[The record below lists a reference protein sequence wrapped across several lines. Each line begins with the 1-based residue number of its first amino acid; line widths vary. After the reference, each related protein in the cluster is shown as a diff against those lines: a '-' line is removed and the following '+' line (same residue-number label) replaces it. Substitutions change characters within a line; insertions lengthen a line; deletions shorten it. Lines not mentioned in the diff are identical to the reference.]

1 MSAEIFISY
10 ARADRDR
17 VLPLGERLR
26 EAGVT
31 YWLDEGNIQ
40 GATLWG
46 KEIVEAIRNAKVLVL
61 FATEASFKSKNVAK
75 EVAIASEWQKPI
87 LPVYL
92 ERVQVPDTLHYQL
105 AGIQHVELFAE
116 QEEEAFNGMLGAFHT
131 IGVAINENIE
141 IKPPLVATHH
151 APFILKKQAKSK
163 KPLIVGLATLAII
176 GLALSLKFSG
186 TAEKKGDSTKI
197 SPANGSAKRI
207 ALVPF
212 RNIGPQ
218 QEDSFLA
225 EGMHEEIDAM
235 LSMAPNLMVKD
246 GSRFKAQA
254 NDAGAIGK
262 ALQVDAIVTGSV
274 RQAAGQLRVIVK
286 LVDTRTEANLWTK
299 TFDKKEGD
307 VFAIQREIAQSV
319 AEGLSI
325 KLDAGYETRLA
336 KRQTDN
342 LEAYKLYLKG
352 RALWNTRPKENMTAA
367 IADFELALAKDP
379 GFALAH
385 VGIADCYSMLAAYGH
400 SQPIIGYPKA
410 KKELQAAL
418 KLNNGISE
426 AHSSLG
432 WVYYNYDWDWENGKR
447 AFEEA
452 LRINPSN
459 PEASRWYSQ
468 LLMANYD
475 PQALEQINTA
485 LTLTPTSPI
494 TKTVHVRIL
503 TAFGKLDE
511 AFKAAE
517 KVTELDPT
525 YFFGPYAKIEALTL
539 QGKYDEA
546 LQIADAAAKG
556 FGNHPTYLTAK
567 GMLLGL
573 AGRHDEARAII
584 QTLEQISSERPSSKH
599 YFSMIYYAIGEH
611 DKALTLLEESIVEK
625 QFSIFLFSPRL
636 YFTEIRDNE
645 RFKKIYSNLNVPIQS
660 QP

>member
-17 VLPLGERLR
+17 VLPLVERLR

-75 EVAIASEWQKPI
+75 EVAIASEWEKPI

-105 AGIQHVELFAE
+105 AGIQHVEFFAE
-116 QEEEAFNGMLGAFHT
+116 QEEEAFNGMLGALHT

-141 IKPPLVATHH
+141 IKPPSVATHH

-176 GLALSLKFSG
+176 GLALSLKFSE
-186 TAEKKGDSTKI
+186 TTENKGDSTKI
-197 SPANGSAKRI
+197 SPVNGSAKRI

-225 EGMHEEIDAM
+225 EGMHEDIDAM

-336 KRQTDN
+336 KRQPDN
-342 LEAYKLYLKG
+342 LEAYNLYLKG
-352 RALWNTRPKENMTAA
+352 RALWNTRTKENMTAA

-385 VGIADCYSMLAAYGH
+385 VGIADCYSMLAAYGY
-400 SQPIIGYPKA
+400 SPTIIAYPKA

-468 LLMANYD
+468 LLMASFD
-475 PQALEQINTA
+475 PQALEQIKTA

-546 LQIADAAAKG
+546 IQIADAAAKG

-573 AGRHDEARAII
+573 AGRHDEARTII

-599 YFSMIYYAIGEH
+599 YFSMIYFAIGEQ
-611 DKALTLLEESIVEK
+611 DKALTLLEESIAEK
-625 QFSIFLFSPRL
+625 
-636 YFTEIRDNE
+636 
-645 RFKKIYSNLNVPIQS
+645 
-660 QP
+660 

>member
-17 VLPLGERLR
+17 VLPLVERLR

-105 AGIQHVELFAE
+105 AGIQHVEFFAE
-116 QEEEAFNGMLGAFHT
+116 QEEEAFNGMLGALHT

-141 IKPPLVATHH
+141 IKPPSVATHH

-176 GLALSLKFSG
+176 GLALSLKFSE
-186 TAEKKGDSTKI
+186 TTENKGDSTKI
-197 SPANGSAKRI
+197 SPVNGSAKRI

-336 KRQTDN
+336 KRQPDN
-342 LEAYKLYLKG
+342 LEAYNLYLKG
-352 RALWNTRPKENMTAA
+352 RALWNTRTKENMTAA

-385 VGIADCYSMLAAYGH
+385 VGIADCYSMLAAYGY
-400 SQPIIGYPKA
+400 SPTIIAYPKA

-468 LLMANYD
+468 LLMASYD
-475 PQALEQINTA
+475 PQALEQIKTA

-494 TKTVHVRIL
+494 SKTVHVRIL

-546 LQIADAAAKG
+546 IQIADAAAKG

-573 AGRHDEARAII
+573 AGRHDEARTII

-599 YFSMIYYAIGEH
+599 YFSMIYYAIGEQ
-611 DKALTLLEESIVEK
+611 DKALTLLEESIAEK
-625 QFSIFLFSPRL
+625 EFSIFLFSPRL
-636 YFTEIRDNE
+636 YFTELRNNE
-645 RFKKIYSNLNVPIQS
+645 RFKKIYSNLNVPIQR

>member
-17 VLPLGERLR
+17 VMPLVERLR

-105 AGIQHVELFAE
+105 AGIQHVEFFAE
-116 QEEEAFNGMLGAFHT
+116 QEEEAFNGMLGALHT

-141 IKPPLVATHH
+141 IKPPSVATHH

-176 GLALSLKFSG
+176 GLALSLKFSE
-186 TAEKKGDSTKI
+186 TTENKGDSTKI
-197 SPANGSAKRI
+197 SPVNGSAKRI

-225 EGMHEEIDAM
+225 EGMHEDIDAM

-336 KRQTDN
+336 KRQPDN
-342 LEAYKLYLKG
+342 LEAYNLYLKG
-352 RALWNTRPKENMTAA
+352 RALWNTRTKENMTAA

-385 VGIADCYSMLAAYGH
+385 VGIADCYSMLAAYGY
-400 SQPIIGYPKA
+400 SPTIIAYPKA

-468 LLMANYD
+468 LLMASYD
-475 PQALEQINTA
+475 PQALEQIKTA

-546 LQIADAAAKG
+546 IQIADAAAKG

-573 AGRHDEARAII
+573 AGRHDEARTII

-599 YFSMIYYAIGEH
+599 YFSMIYYAIGEQ
-611 DKALTLLEESIVEK
+611 DKALTLLEESIAEK
-625 QFSIFLFSPRL
+625 EFSIFLFSPRL
-636 YFTEIRDNE
+636 YFTEFRDNE
-645 RFKKIYSNLNVPIQS
+645 RFKKIYSNLNVPIQR

>member
-17 VLPLGERLR
+17 VLPLVERLR

-105 AGIQHVELFAE
+105 AGIQHVEFFAE
-116 QEEEAFNGMLGAFHT
+116 QEEEAFNGMLGALHT

-141 IKPPLVATHH
+141 IKPPSVATHH

-176 GLALSLKFSG
+176 GLALSLKFSE
-186 TAEKKGDSTKI
+186 TTENKGDSTKI
-197 SPANGSAKRI
+197 SPVNGAAKRI

-336 KRQTDN
+336 KRQPDN
-342 LEAYKLYLKG
+342 LEAYNLYLKG
-352 RALWNTRPKENMTAA
+352 RALWNTRTKENMTAA

-385 VGIADCYSMLAAYGH
+385 VGIADCYSMLAAYGY
-400 SQPIIGYPKA
+400 SPTIIAYPKA

-468 LLMANYD
+468 LLMASYD
-475 PQALEQINTA
+475 PQALEQIKTA

-494 TKTVHVRIL
+494 SKTVHVRIL

-546 LQIADAAAKG
+546 IQIADAAAKG

-573 AGRHDEARAII
+573 AGRHDEARTII

-599 YFSMIYYAIGEH
+599 YFSMIYYAIGEQ
-611 DKALTLLEESIVEK
+611 DKALTLLEESIAEK
-625 QFSIFLFSPRL
+625 EFSIFLFSPRL
-636 YFTEIRDNE
+636 YFTELRDNE
-645 RFKKIYSNLNVPIQS
+645 RFKKIYSNLNVPIQR

>member
-1 MSAEIFISY
+1 
-10 ARADRDR
+10 
-17 VLPLGERLR
+17 
-26 EAGVT
+26 
-31 YWLDEGNIQ
+31 
-40 GATLWG
+40 
-46 KEIVEAIRNAKVLVL
+46 
-61 FATEASFKSKNVAK
+61 
-75 EVAIASEWQKPI
+75 
-87 LPVYL
+87 
-92 ERVQVPDTLHYQL
+92 
-105 AGIQHVELFAE
+105 
-116 QEEEAFNGMLGAFHT
+116 
-131 IGVAINENIE
+131 
-141 IKPPLVATHH
+141 
-151 APFILKKQAKSK
+151 
-163 KPLIVGLATLAII
+163 
-176 GLALSLKFSG
+176 
-186 TAEKKGDSTKI
+186 
-197 SPANGSAKRI
+197 
-207 ALVPF
+207 
-212 RNIGPQ
+212 
-218 QEDSFLA
+218 
-225 EGMHEEIDAM
+225 M

-246 GSRFKAQA
+246 GSRFKEQA

-262 ALQVDAIVTGSV
+262 ALQVEAIVTGSV

-286 LVDTRTEANLWTK
+286 LVDTRTEANLWTR

-325 KLDAGYETRLA
+325 ELDAGYETRLA
-336 KRQTDN
+336 KRQPDN
-342 LEAYKLYLKG
+342 LEAYNLYLKG
-352 RALWNTRPKENMTAA
+352 RALWNTRTKENMTAA

-379 GFALAH
+379 DFALAH

-400 SQPIIGYPKA
+400 SQPIIAYPKA

-468 LLMANYD
+468 LLMVSYD

-494 TKTVHVRIL
+494 TKSVHVRIL

-525 YFFGPYAKIEALTL
+525 YFLGPYAKIEALTL

-567 GMLLGL
+567 SMLLGL
-573 AGRHDEARAII
+573 AGRHDEAHAII

-636 YFTEIRDNE
+636 YFTELRDNE
-645 RFKKIYSNLNVPIQS
+645 RFIKIYSNLNVPIQR

>member
-17 VLPLGERLR
+17 VLPLVERLR

-61 FATEASFKSKNVAK
+61 FATEASFESKNVAK
-75 EVAIASEWQKPI
+75 EVAIASEWEKPI

-116 QEEEAFNGMLGAFHT
+116 QEEEAFNGMLGALHT

-141 IKPPLVATHH
+141 IKPPSVATHH

-176 GLALSLKFSG
+176 GLTLSLKFTG
-186 TAEKKGDSTKI
+186 TTENKGDSTKI

-225 EGMHEEIDAM
+225 EGMHEEIEAM

-246 GSRFKAQA
+246 GSRFKEQA

-262 ALQVDAIVTGSV
+262 ALQVEAIVTGSV

-325 KLDAGYETRLA
+325 ELDAGYETRLA
-336 KRQTDN
+336 KRQPDN
-342 LEAYKLYLKG
+342 LEAYNLYLKG
-352 RALWNTRPKENMTAA
+352 RALWNTRTKENMTAA

-400 SQPIIGYPKA
+400 SPKHHRLSQGQEGIAGRAQTQQRHLRGPLQPRLGL
-410 KKELQAAL
+410 LQL
-418 KLNNGISE
+418 R
-426 AHSSLG
+426 LG
-432 WVYYNYDWDWENGKR
+432 LGEWQTR
-447 AFEEA
+447 
-452 LRINPSN
+452 LRGGTPYQPQQPGGQPLVLPVTHGQLRSAGTGTDQHR
-459 PEASRWYSQ
+459 PHADPHLTHHQERTSQ
-468 LLMANYD
+468 DSHRL
-475 PQALEQINTA
+475 
-485 LTLTPTSPI
+485 
-494 TKTVHVRIL
+494 R
-503 TAFGKLDE
+503 KLDE
-511 AFKAAE
+511 ALKAAE

-525 YFFGPYAKIEALTL
+525 YFLGPYAKIEALTL

-573 AGRHDEARAII
+573 AGRNTTKPA
-584 QTLEQISSERPSSKH
+584 PSSRT
-599 YFSMIYYAIGEH
+599 SSRSA
-611 DKALTLLEESIVEK
+611 ANAPPPSIT
-625 QFSIFLFSPRL
+625 SA
-636 YFTEIRDNE
+636 
-645 RFKKIYSNLNVPIQS
+645 
-660 QP
+660 

>member
-17 VLPLGERLR
+17 VLPLVERLR

-61 FATEASFKSKNVAK
+61 FATEASFESKNVAK
-75 EVAIASEWQKPI
+75 EVAIASEWEKPI

-105 AGIQHVELFAE
+105 AGIQHVEIFAE
-116 QEEEAFNGMLGAFHT
+116 QEEEAFNGMLGALHT

-141 IKPPLVATHH
+141 IKPPSVATHH
-151 APFILKKQAKSK
+151 APFIPKKQAKSK

-176 GLALSLKFSG
+176 GLALSLKLSV
-186 TAEKKGDSTKI
+186 TTENKGDSTKI

-262 ALQVDAIVTGSV
+262 ALQVEAIVTGSV

-319 AEGLSI
+319 VEGLSI
-325 KLDAGYETRLA
+325 ELDAGYKTRLA
-336 KRQTDN
+336 ERQPEN
-342 LEAYKLYLKG
+342 LEAYNLYLKG
-352 RALWNTRPKENMTAA
+352 RALWNTRTKENMTAA

-385 VGIADCYSMLAAYGH
+385 VGIADCYSMLAAYGY
-400 SQPIIGYPKA
+400 SPTIIAYPKA

-426 AHSSLG
+426 ARSSLG

-468 LLMANYD
+468 LLMASYD
-475 PQALEQINTA
+475 PQALEQIKTA
-485 LTLTPTSPI
+485 LMLTPTSPI

-503 TAFGKLDE
+503 TAFGNLDE

-517 KVTELDPT
+517 KVTELDAT
-525 YFFGPYAKIEALTL
+525 FFFGPYAKIEALTL

-546 LQIADAAAKG
+546 IQIADAAAKG

-573 AGRHDEARAII
+573 AGRHDEARTII

-599 YFSMIYYAIGEH
+599 YFSMIYYAIGEQ
-611 DKALTLLEESIVEK
+611 DKALTLLEESIAEK
-625 QFSIFLFSPRL
+625 EFSIFLFSPRL
-636 YFTEIRDNE
+636 YFTELRDNE
-645 RFKKIYSNLNVPIQS
+645 RFKKIYSNLNVPIQR

>member
-1 MSAEIFISY
+1 M
-10 ARADRDR
+10 
-17 VLPLGERLR
+17 
-26 EAGVT
+26 
-31 YWLDEGNIQ
+31 
-40 GATLWG
+40 
-46 KEIVEAIRNAKVLVL
+46 
-61 FATEASFKSKNVAK
+61 
-75 EVAIASEWQKPI
+75 
-87 LPVYL
+87 
-92 ERVQVPDTLHYQL
+92 
-105 AGIQHVELFAE
+105 
-116 QEEEAFNGMLGAFHT
+116 
-131 IGVAINENIE
+131 
-141 IKPPLVATHH
+141 
-151 APFILKKQAKSK
+151 
-163 KPLIVGLATLAII
+163 ATLAII
-176 GLALSLKFSG
+176 GLKLSLKFSG
-186 TAEKKGDSTKI
+186 KTEKKGDSTKI

-225 EGMHEEIDAM
+225 EGMHEEIEAM

-246 GSRFKAQA
+246 GSRFKEQA

-262 ALQVDAIVTGSV
+262 ALQVEAIVTGSV

-325 KLDAGYETRLA
+325 KLDSGYETRLA
-336 KRQTDN
+336 KRQPDN
-342 LEAYKLYLKG
+342 LEAYNLYLKG
-352 RALWNTRPKENMTAA
+352 RALWNTRTKENMTAA

-400 SQPIIGYPKA
+400 SQPIIAYPKA

-432 WVYYNYDWDWENGKR
+432 WVCYNYDWDWENGKR

-468 LLMANYD
+468 LLMVSYD

-494 TKTVHVRIL
+494 TKSVHVRIL

-511 AFKAAE
+511 AFNAAE
-517 KVTELDPT
+517 KVTKLDPT
-525 YFFGPYAKIEALTL
+525 YFLGPYAKIEALTL

-546 LQIADAAAKG
+546 LQIADGAAKG

-573 AGRHDEARAII
+573 EGRHDEAHAII

-611 DKALTLLEESIVEK
+611 DKALKLLEESIVEK

-636 YFTEIRDNE
+636 YFTELRDNE
-645 RFKKIYSNLNVPIQS
+645 RFIKIYSNLNVPIQR